1 MNKTYIYCDVLPA
14 NYKNPYLYICD
25 FEVKEGDIVIIPIR
39 GDNIEKVGL
48 VLSVNEYTKENAPWE
63 VEKTKHILR
72 PYKDNESEELK
83 EQKISIDKEKSI
95 RFMSSDRNEKLKLK
109 EKIFNDLLSEKIIN
123 ESKTYIDKI
132 TEHILEKSIEI
143 NDDNI
148 QELSKNFILSS
159 DKKII
164 RDYKNI
170 NNKYRGIVYIPSGIE
185 TIEDNVFLRKKIEI
199 FYFPKELKNIGT
211 YTLYDKNIKKI
222 YVDKENLNFTSD
234 DKSFCSIINGKKK
247 LELVFDSIGEEYTVP
262 GDISIIGTNAFS
274 NNKTLKKIILSDGVE
289 EFYEDSLNDNIKEV
303 FISKTVKKFYTKIYE
318 DERDNKIKTSYYIDE
333 ENPYLFKDEDSIYEV
348 LEDNTYKLIL
358 NTYDGKGEVLI
369 LDNTSI
375 IGKSCFAKTNN
386 INNLNLPNSI
396 KEIEDYAFYSSNI
409 KKINISDGCLKLGHL
424 TFGECNNLKKVTIP
438 SNLYFLKSTFYCC
451 NELEEINTNDNSKK
465 YKLIYDK
472 NDQRNI
478 IESSPNNKDKY
489 IYNNIDDYNNL
500 DYNNIDETNI
510 FRKFVSTC
518 IKTIKEDSFYREEYK
533 NHKAIYDEDRKV
545 LTVSIS
551 FEQKDDSIELVN
563 ERVECCERLKENDKV
578 NIEIK
583 DDILEFRNIDGYS
596 IGTTSYLYHLLV
608 KYGRFINISS
618 GLVESITP
626 KSSRN
631 SNAKYAIGLIKFEIS
646 EADNSH
652 LSENELEIIKMFNYK
667 ELENSYIFT
676 HYIGDQSINKVTIP
690 GTFKGKQVILGIDLF
705 AADLWNDHFINIK
718 ELTFG
723 KGIKE
728 IGPSVLFN
736 CDSFEKITLPNSIEY
751 ISPDVFTNKD
761 GTCRDIYLNKETIY
775 VVEKGS
781 YAENFLKNYKITN
794 YDFNRFRIINED
806 SEESINELEKMSVY
820 DINNNSGILT
830 AMFKE
835 WYKKEDFKNKE
846 VTLPT
851 ISNNDKITC
860 FDIKNIPNCI
870 EKIIIPKEITTLKGL
885 QYQYLFSGNG
895 EKLNSIEINSEN
907 PNYYSDGLSIFTK
920 DRKKLIR
927 FMSFTSTNYS
937 IPEGTEEISKYAFGG
952 MENITTLTL
961 PTTLK
966 FIDDNAFYECDK
978 LEEINGLE
986 YVQTIEKNVFIDKYN
1001 NTIPFYNKSD
1011 IIIIGNTII
1020 KYNALNQETIT
1031 IKEGIKEISKNA
1043 FSSINK
1049 DDQVREIILPQSIEI
1064 LGQSVFCNRT
1074 KLRKI
1079 NIPEGIKEIPKNLF
1093 SLCESLEY
1101 LYIPASVEKIELSAF
1116 PGYID
1121 EYNYRS
1127 RCNSSLNY
1135 IEINPNN
1142 KNYSSS
1148 DGMLFNKDKT
1158 ELLTIFNFKEKVLRI
1173 PEGIT
1178 SIADNLMNE
1187 NEFIEE
1193 LILPESLIN
1202 IGASAFNECKKLKKV
1217 ILPKNL
1223 ETISDNAFSGCIKL
1237 KEVIW
1242 PQNLK
1247 TIGSYAFAATG
1258 FTKLELPN
1266 TIEHIGKQAF
1276 AEINV
1281 KSVVLPKSVRTLEW
1295 GVFSGIEDI
1304 TVYDSVDP
1312 NAKDCVEEIDTCNGN
1327 ANSLVGY
1334 IGIGPAWA
1342 MWECAAN
1349 HKWSNYTITVKSAQ
1363 TDEIKYKVWM
1373 GADSSQRDYYCF
1385 LSSAWGYNATFAF
1398 SYLDEFFPKI
1408 RGASHKKKV
1417 CELRLEYPYELSEE
1431 KKKMYENYLKES
1443 S

>member
-1 MNKTYIYCDVLPA
+1 
-14 NYKNPYLYICD
+14 
-25 FEVKEGDIVIIPIR
+25 
-39 GDNIEKVGL
+39 
-48 VLSVNEYTKENAPWE
+48 
-63 VEKTKHILR
+63 
-72 PYKDNESEELK
+72 
-83 EQKISIDKEKSI
+83 
-95 RFMSSDRNEKLKLK
+95 
-109 EKIFNDLLSEKIIN
+109 
-123 ESKTYIDKI
+123 
-132 TEHILEKSIEI
+132 
-143 NDDNI
+143 
-148 QELSKNFILSS
+148 
-159 DKKII
+159 
-164 RDYKNI
+164 
-170 NNKYRGIVYIPSGIE
+170 
-185 TIEDNVFLRKKIEI
+185 
-199 FYFPKELKNIGT
+199 
-211 YTLYDKNIKKI
+211 
-222 YVDKENLNFTSD
+222 
-234 DKSFCSIINGKKK
+234 
-247 LELVFDSIGEEYTVP
+247 
-262 GDISIIGTNAFS
+262 
-274 NNKTLKKIILSDGVE
+274 
-289 EFYEDSLNDNIKEV
+289 
-303 FISKTVKKFYTKIYE
+303 
-318 DERDNKIKTSYYIDE
+318 
-333 ENPYLFKDEDSIYEV
+333 
-348 LEDNTYKLIL
+348 
-358 NTYDGKGEVLI
+358 
-369 LDNTSI
+369 
-375 IGKSCFAKTNN
+375 
-386 INNLNLPNSI
+386 
-396 KEIEDYAFYSSNI
+396 
-409 KKINISDGCLKLGHL
+409 
-424 TFGECNNLKKVTIP
+424 
-438 SNLYFLKSTFYCC
+438 
-451 NELEEINTNDNSKK
+451 
-465 YKLIYDK
+465 
-472 NDQRNI
+472 
-478 IESSPNNKDKY
+478 
-489 IYNNIDDYNNL
+489 
-500 DYNNIDETNI
+500 
-510 FRKFVSTC
+510 
-518 IKTIKEDSFYREEYK
+518 
-533 NHKAIYDEDRKV
+533 
-545 LTVSIS
+545 
-551 FEQKDDSIELVN
+551 
-563 ERVECCERLKENDKV
+563 
-578 NIEIK
+578 
-583 DDILEFRNIDGYS
+583 
-596 IGTTSYLYHLLV
+596 
-608 KYGRFINISS
+608 
-618 GLVESITP
+618 
-626 KSSRN
+626 
-631 SNAKYAIGLIKFEIS
+631 
-646 EADNSH
+646 
-652 LSENELEIIKMFNYK
+652 
-667 ELENSYIFT
+667 
-676 HYIGDQSINKVTIP
+676 
-690 GTFKGKQVILGIDLF
+690 
-705 AADLWNDHFINIK
+705 
-718 ELTFG
+718 
-723 KGIKE
+723 
-728 IGPSVLFN
+728 
-736 CDSFEKITLPNSIEY
+736 
-751 ISPDVFTNKD
+751 
-761 GTCRDIYLNKETIY
+761 
-775 VVEKGS
+775 
-781 YAENFLKNYKITN
+781 
-794 YDFNRFRIINED
+794 
-806 SEESINELEKMSVY
+806 MSVY
-820 DINNNSGILT
+820 DIHNNSGILT

-835 WYKKEDFKNKE
+835 WYNSEEFKNKE

-851 ISNNDKITC
+851 ISNNDKIPC

-895 EKLNSIEINSEN
+895 EKLNSIEIDSEN
-907 PNYYSDGLSIFTK
+907 PNYYSDGLSIC
-920 DRKKLIR
+920 
-927 FMSFTSTNYS
+927 
-937 IPEGTEEISKYAFGG
+937 TEEISKYAFGG

-978 LEEINGLE
+978 LEEIKGLE
-986 YVQTIEKNVFIDKYN
+986 YVQTIGKNVFIDKYN

-1049 DDQVREIILPQSIEI
+1049 DDQVREIILPQSIKI
-1064 LGQSVFCNRT
+1064 LGQSAFCNRT

-1079 NIPEGIKEIPKNLF
+1079 IIPEGIKEISKNLF

-1121 EYNYRS
+1121 EYNYRT

-1223 ETISDNAFSGCIKL
+1223 ETISESAFSGCIKL

-1304 TVYDSVDP
+1304 IVYDSVDP
-1312 NAKDCVEEIDTCNGN
+1312 NAKDCVKEIDTCNGN

-1385 LSSAWGYNATFAF
+1385 LSSAWGHNATFAF

-1431 KKKMYENYLKES
+1431 KKKMYQNYLKENS
-1443 S
+1443 